1 MDRNNIIGFLLLAI
15 LIAGYSI
22 YSKQKADEL
31 KTEQEAK
38 SEQQAIEQTEQDSIA
53 NYEEQVADEA
63 IADTTAT
70 ASQSDSTTIE
80 TTPQQQENLVK
91 LENEKLALTFSSKGG
106 RIVKA
111 VLKEY
116 ESYQTHYGEK
126 ESDFEPVTLYDEE
139 HSTFNWTANGKQSNS
154 IYFDTEENEQG
165 ITFSN
170 GEMSQTYR
178 FSDDNPYLIE
188 YTADFGSATDAELN
202 WNTNFVLQE
211 KDMRSDREFTFF
223 AYRTEN
229 GKFKKFRKNKEEA
242 SKIVDDRLDYIVQ
255 RQRFFSQ
262 TLLGDGVFSDTKL
275 TSSYDK
281 DDPVNIKLLETE
293 SEVELTNGA
302 VNLQILIAPN
312 ERDILRTVD
321 KSLVNI
327 QPKGILGLTKA
338 LAWLFD
344 VFRPFFT
351 NYGLLILLMTILI
364 KLVLTPLTYKSYLSQ
379 AKMSVL
385 KPEVAELNEKY
396 KDDPAKKSQEQMK
409 LYNKAGV
416 NPLGGCIP
424 SLLQIPIFFSLYY
437 FFRSSIFFRQKEFLW
452 ANDLSTYDEVIK
464 LPFTIPIMGDHISLF
479 AVLYGVALFF
489 SMQMT
494 TSLGGMPTAP
504 ATSGGKDD
512 GGGMAN
518 MMQTQM
524 KFMKYAMPIFL
535 PFIFNSFP
543 AALTF
548 YYFCYNIINAIQTWV
563 IKKFVIDED
572 KIHAQIQENKKK
584 PSKKS
589 GFRKRLEEAMKAQ
602 QEMQKKQGK

>member
-22 YSKQKADEL
+22 YSKQKAEEL
-31 KTEQEAK
+31 KAIEEAK
-38 SEQQAIEQTEQDSIA
+38 VQQNETD
-53 NYEEQVADEA
+53 EQVADSTANYSDGIQSAEVN
-63 IADTTAT
+63 DTTV
-70 ASQSDSTTIE
+70 QNVQDSTTVATPVQNE
-80 TTPQQQENLVK
+80 EFTT
-91 LENEKLALTFSSKGG
+91 LENDKLALTFSNKGG

-116 ESYQTHYGEK
+116 ESYQSHYDDE
-126 ESDFEPVTLYDEE
+126 ESEFAPVTLYDAE
-139 HSTFNWTANGKQSNS
+139 HSSFNWTTNGQQTQNTF
-154 IYFDTEENEQG
+154 FDVEETEQG
-165 ITFSN
+165 IRFTN
-170 GEMSQTYR
+170 GEISQTYQ
-178 FSDDNPYLIE
+178 FSDENPYLID
-188 YTADFGSATDAELN
+188 YTANFGQATEAELN

-223 AYRTEN
+223 AYRTAN
-229 GKFKKFRKNKEEA
+229 GKFKKFRKNKEQA
-242 SKIVDDRLDYIVQ
+242 SKLIEEPLDYIVQ

-262 TLLGDGVFSDTKL
+262 TIIGDGVFEGTQL

-293 SEVELTNGA
+293 TEVDLTNGSA
-302 VNLQILIAPN
+302 NLQLFIAPN

-344 VFRPFFT
+344 VFRPFFK

-385 KPEVAELNEKY
+385 KPEVAELNEKF

-452 ANDLSTYDEVIK
+452 ANDLSTYDEVLK
-464 LPFTIPIMGDHISLF
+464 LPFNIPIMGDHISLF

-494 TSLGGMPTAP
+494 TSMGMGGMPTAP
-504 ATSGGKDD
+504 TGGGKDE
-512 GGGMAN
+512 GGMAN

-535 PFIFNSFP
+535 PVIFNSFP

-548 YYFCYNIINAIQTWV
+548 YYFCYNVINAVQTWV

-602 QEMQKKQGK
+602 QEMQKRQGK

>member
-22 YSKQKADEL
+22 YSKQKAEEL
-31 KTEQEAK
+31 KAIEEAK
-38 SEQQAIEQTEQDSIA
+38 VQQNETD
-53 NYEEQVADEA
+53 EQVADSTANYSDGIQSAEVN
-63 IADTTAT
+63 DTTV
-70 ASQSDSTTIE
+70 QNVQDSTTVATPVQNE
-80 TTPQQQENLVK
+80 EFTT
-91 LENEKLALTFSSKGG
+91 LENDKLALTFSNKGG

-111 VLKEY
+111 VLKEH
-116 ESYQTHYGEK
+116 ESYQSHYDDE
-126 ESDFEPVTLYDEE
+126 ESEFAPVTLYDAE
-139 HSTFNWTANGKQSNS
+139 HSSFNWTTNGQQTQNT
-154 IYFDTEENEQG
+154 FFEVEETEQG
-165 ITFSN
+165 IRFTN
-170 GEMSQTYR
+170 GEISQTYQ
-178 FSDDNPYLIE
+178 FSDENPYLID
-188 YTADFGSATDAELN
+188 YTANFGQATEAELN

-223 AYRTEN
+223 AYRTAN
-229 GKFKKFRKNKEEA
+229 GKFKKFRKNKEQA
-242 SKIVDDRLDYIVQ
+242 SKLVEEPLDYIVQ

-262 TLLGDGVFSDTKL
+262 TIIGDGVFEGTQL

-293 SEVELTNGA
+293 TEVDLTNGSA
-302 VNLQILIAPN
+302 NLQLFIAPN

-344 VFRPFFT
+344 VFRPFFK

-385 KPEVAELNEKY
+385 KPEVAELNEKF

-452 ANDLSTYDEVIK
+452 ANDLSTYDEVLK
-464 LPFTIPIMGDHISLF
+464 LPFNIPIMGDHISLF

-494 TSLGGMPTAP
+494 TSMGMGGMPTAP
-504 ATSGGKDD
+504 TGGGKDE
-512 GGGMAN
+512 GGMAN

-535 PFIFNSFP
+535 PVIFNSFP

-548 YYFCYNIINAIQTWV
+548 YYFCYNVINAVQTWV

-602 QEMQKKQGK
+602 QEMQKRQGK